1 VIFMRILSLLASGTE
16 IACALGAGDELVGRS
31 HECDNPEWVRRLP
44 ACTRPAFD
52 IDMSSR
58 EIDAEVRRRLK
69 AGEPLYHVDAERID
83 ALKPDVLITQ
93 VHCEVC
99 AVTPGDVARAG
110 CVTVGDQ
117 VVALSAGSM
126 TGIYDGV
133 RNVGRAI
140 RREREADALVDQM
153 QTRIDAVRAS
163 VRGRPRPTVVLLE
176 WTDPLFTSGNWG
188 PELIDAAGGE
198 TQLAEAGH
206 HSVPVT
212 WEQVVNVDPDYLIVA
227 PCGFNLDRTLLEI
240 EGLKQLPGWADL
252 RASRSDRVV
261 FADGNKYFN
270 RSGTTVVETTEIL
283 AEILHGH
290 EARPPWRGVSWVRLG
305 QQAEARV

>member
-1 VIFMRILSLLASGTE
+1 MRIVSLLASGTE
-16 IACALGAGDELVGRS
+16 IVCALGAGDELVGRS
-31 HECDNPEWVRRLP
+31 HECDNPDWVRRLP

-52 IDMSSR
+52 ITMSSR
-58 EIDAEVRRRLK
+58 DIDAEVRRRLK
-69 AGEPLYHVDAERID
+69 SGEPLYHVDADQIN
-83 ALKPDVLITQ
+83 ALAPDVLITQ

-110 CVTVGDQ
+110 CVGVGDQ

-133 RNVGRAI
+133 RNVARAI
-140 RREREADALVDQM
+140 RRESAMDRLVDDM
-153 QTRIDAVRAS
+153 RGRIDAVRAS
-163 VRGRPRPTVVLLE
+163 VNGRARPTVVLLE

-188 PELIDAAGGE
+188 PELVDAAGGE
-198 TQLAEAGH
+198 TLLAEAGH

-212 WEQVVNVDPDYLIVA
+212 WEQIVDADPDHLIVA
-227 PCGFNLDRTLLEI
+227 PCGFNLDRALQDIDVLE
-240 EGLKQLPGWADL
+240 QMPGWFEL
-252 RASRSDRVV
+252 RAVRNGGVA

-283 AEILHGH
+283 AEILHGGDGP
-290 EARPPWRGVSWVRLG
+290 AAWRGDAWVGLR
-305 QQAEARV
+305 QQAKARV